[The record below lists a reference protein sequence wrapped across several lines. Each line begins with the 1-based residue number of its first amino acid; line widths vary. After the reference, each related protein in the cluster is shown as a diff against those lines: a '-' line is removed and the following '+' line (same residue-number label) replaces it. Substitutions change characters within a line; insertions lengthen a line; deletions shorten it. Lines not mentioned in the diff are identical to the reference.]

1 MTNTA
6 THSKERYNDAEL
18 AEFRQIIE
26 KKLSKAKD
34 DYSFY
39 MTQLTELTESGET
52 KLNKLDDAVGSLE
65 MEYIASSA
73 ARTQKHINHLEDAIL
88 RIRNR
93 VYGVCRITG
102 KLIPKERLRIVP
114 HATLCVE
121 AKS

>member
-1 MTNTA
+1 MTSTV
-6 THSKERYNDAEL
+6 TYSKERYNDADL

-26 KKLSKAKD
+26 KKLLKAKD
-34 DYSFY
+34 DYIFY
-39 MTQLTELTESGET
+39 MTQLTDLTESGDT

-73 ARTQKHINHLEDAIL
+73 ARVQKHINHLEEAL
-88 RIRNR
+88 MRIKNR

-102 KLIPKERLRIVP
+102 KLIPRERLRIVP